1 MVVPETATQSQ
12 LFISSTFGDF
22 KRQVLKCMA
31 NTFWQLAY
39 LKAKTKQTV
48 LFSVRSYSLFIV
60 LVLVSGKVAINT
72 VNI

>member
-1 MVVPETATQSQ
+1 MVLPETATQSQ

-48 LFSVRSYSLFIV
+48 LFSVSYSLFIV

-72 VNI
+72 INI